1 MSKILMLLQG
11 VPASGKTGFAR
22 EFVKG
27 KTDWVIVSRDAFREA
42 RGDYWIP
49 EQENYISV
57 LEDTAVYSA
66 MASGYNIIID
76 AMNLNPKTVSKW
88 TLVADKH
95 GYELQIKTFNV
106 PLHVAIERDIKRGS
120 KVGSKVIR
128 EIYAKYF
135 PEEFSVYQ
143 QRYMKTPNEFLPNC
157 IVCDLDGTL
166 ALSDGRSP
174 YDGTKVDED
183 KVNFQLLWVL
193 EELAKNTTIIF
204 VSGREATDICR
215 TKTEEWL
222 NKHCSFKFALFMRNK
237 DDRRKDAVVK
247 EEIYKNKIE
256 PNYNVRL
263 VFDDRNQVVDKWRQ
277 LGLLCAQVY
286 YGDF

>member
-11 VPASGKTGFAR
+11 VPASGKSTFAR

-27 KTDWVIVSRDAFREA
+27 KKDWVIVCRDSFREA

-49 EQENYISV
+49 EQEGYISV

-66 MASGYNIIID
+66 MTSNYNIIID
-76 AMNLNPKTVSKW
+76 AMNLNPKTIKKW
-88 TLVADKH
+88 TDIVDKH
-95 GYELQIKTFNV
+95 GYELQIKRFEV
-106 PLHVAIERDIKRGS
+106 PLHVAIERDIQRGN

-135 PEEFSVYQ
+135 PSEFNTYQ
-143 QRYMKTPNEFLPNC
+143 QRYMKTANDFLPNC

-166 ALSDGRSP
+166 ALSTGRSP

-183 KVNFQLLWVL
+183 KVNHQLLWVL
-193 EELAKNTTIIF
+193 TLLSKSLPIIF
-204 VSGREATDICR
+204 LSGREATDICR
-215 TKTEEWL
+215 EKTEAWL
-222 NKHCSFKFALFMRNK
+222 KKHCPFKFALYMRNQG
-237 DDRRKDAVVK
+237 DHRKDAIVK
-247 EEIYKNKIE
+247 EEIYKQKIE
-256 PNYNVRL
+256 QNYNVRL
-263 VFDDRNQVVDKWRQ
+263 WFDDRNQVVDKVRE